1 MSKKVIFITW
11 NLVVRFTA
19 RLFDRN
25 MFIMLLAIMI
35 GAIFITYFAADIIR
49 RTEVESLESQIFD
62 KDVEIEDIKEMN
74 INFTNSFLQ
83 SSVLLDT
90 AREDRAF
97 GNYYYDLAQLF
108 YTTAL
113 RQVVIDSLELYKNK
127 SIDNCTSALPNFLNS
142 HLNFDVAS
150 SFFNGT
156 KKYTEYDGYID
167 LLNLYV
173 KLTNSGSRLTLLR
186 YNATLYLKYLAE
198 NLTLTDDG
206 VGYLENMT
214 GILDLFNSTVLL
226 YGMELGF
233 FEGVQEEIKEYD
245 IAGFSPYREPN

>member
-1 MSKKVIFITW
+1 
-11 NLVVRFTA
+11 
-19 RLFDRN
+19 
-25 MFIMLLAIMI
+25 
-35 GAIFITYFAADIIR
+35 
-49 RTEVESLESQIFD
+49 
-62 KDVEIEDIKEMN
+62 MN

-90 AREDRAF
+90 AREDRAY
-97 GNYYYDLAQLF
+97 GNYYYDLAHLF

-113 RQVVIDSLELYKNK
+113 SQVELASLELYKSK
-127 SIDNCTSALPNFLNS
+127 SINNCTTALPNFLNS
-142 HLNFDVAS
+142 HLNFDVSS
-150 SFFNGT
+150 SFFDGT

-173 KLTNSGSRLTLLR
+173 DLTNSGSRLTMLR

-198 NLTLTDDG
+198 NLTLKDDG

-214 GILDLFNSTVLL
+214 GILDLFNSTVMF
-226 YGMELGF
+226 YNMELGVYQ
-233 FEGVQEEIKEYD
+233 GIGDDIKEYD